1 MEEKLREVVK
11 ILREH
16 TPLRKLTG
24 REGFEV
30 LAWAEDNLERRHGAK
45 ARV

>member
-16 TPLRKLTG
+16 TPLRKLTEQ
-24 REGFEV
+24 EGFEV
-30 LAWAEDNLERRHGAK
+30 LAWAENNLERRHGAK